1 MTDNTSTTNQV
12 ASDATEGNTQDTTA
26 TTNSG
31 KTFTQDEVNRIVT
44 QRLAQFER
52 KFADIDVSEYR
63 ALKEAQ
69 AQKEQEQAIKRQEF
83 DKVLNQTKEHYN
95 GQVQKLRSELEA
107 IKVDGAIVNA
117 AANFKAVQPQH
128 VARLLKGQVRL
139 GEDGHVEVLDDK
151 GGVRYNPETASP
163 LTVEELVG
171 EFIRQNPFYQSPGP
185 SGSGSKS
192 NLVSDA
198 PKKMNLGEL
207 DMKNPEHRK
216 AYAEYRK
223 ASGIA

>member
-12 ASDATEGNTQDTTA
+12 DTNTTEGTREEPTA
-26 TTNSG
+26 NNNSG

-52 KFADIDVSEYR
+52 KFNGIDVDEYR
-63 ALKEAQ
+63 ALKDAQ

-95 GQVQKLRSELEA
+95 GQVAKLRTELES
-107 IKVDGAIVNA
+107 IKIDGAIVNA
-117 AANFKAVQPQH
+117 ASTMKAVQPQH
-128 VARLLKGQVRL
+128 VARLLKSQVRL

-151 GGVRYNPETASP
+151 GAVRYNPESAAP
-163 LTVEELVG
+163 FTVEELVG
-171 EFIRQNPFYQSPGP
+171 EFMRQNPYYQSPGP

-192 NLVSDA
+192 NMVSDT
-198 PKKMNLGEL
+198 PKKLNLQEL

-216 AYAEYRK
+216 MYAEYRK
-223 ASGIA
+223 SVGIA

>member
-1 MTDNTSTTNQV
+1 MSDNTSTTNQV
-12 ASDATEGNTQDTTA
+12 ENTATEGSNQDTTA

-52 KFADIDVSEYR
+52 KFSGIDVDEYR

-83 DKVLNQTKEHYN
+83 DKVLNQTKDHYN
-95 GQVQKLRSELEA
+95 GQVQKLRQELES
-107 IKVDGAIVNA
+107 IKIDGAIVNA
-117 AANFKAVQPQH
+117 AAGMKAVQPQH

-151 GGVRYNPETASP
+151 GGVRYNPETATP
-163 LTVEELVG
+163 LSVEELVG

-192 NLVSDA
+192 NVVSDPA
-198 PKKMNLGEL
+198 KKFNLNEL

-216 AYAEYRK
+216 MYAEYRK